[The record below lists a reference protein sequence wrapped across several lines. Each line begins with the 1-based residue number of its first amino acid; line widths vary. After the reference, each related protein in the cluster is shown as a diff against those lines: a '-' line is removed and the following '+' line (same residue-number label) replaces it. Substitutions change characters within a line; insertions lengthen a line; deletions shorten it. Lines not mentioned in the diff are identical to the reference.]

1 MTSPRSSYDVFE
13 MAIGMEKIGK
23 DFYEAL
29 SQVCDDPK
37 VRQFC
42 AVAAGDE
49 AKHRAT
55 FQFMRDQW
63 AQTVKANRVTPE
75 VAEELAAL
83 AKGRIQPDPK
93 DVRKVAIGGNLADA
107 LKLAMYMEQDAISF
121 YGELCVRMPDAAKAI
136 QGIVEE
142 EKRHLA
148 NLRVM
153 AL

>member
-1 MTSPRSSYDVFE
+1 MTSPSSSFDVFE
-13 MAIGMEKIGK
+13 MAMGMEKIGK

-29 SQVCDDPK
+29 ALASDDAR

-42 AVAAGDE
+42 VVAAGDE
-49 AKHRAT
+49 AKHRVT
-55 FQFMRDQW
+55 FQYMRDQW

-75 VAEELAAL
+75 AAEGLAAL

-107 LKLAMYMEQDAISF
+107 LNLAMHMEQDAINFS
-121 YGELCVRMPDAAKAI
+121 GELLGRMPDAAKAI
-136 QGIVEE
+136 QGIVDE

-148 NLRVM
+148 SLRVL
-153 AL
+153 AR